1 MACAHFPDCVGC
13 PLVGTTYGEQLRGKD
28 AALRAALAAHPRIAP
43 VEPEKIFGSPL
54 PFGYRNHAKLVLRKR
69 RGRDGRA
76 EVVLGVYRPGTHS
89 VLPAERCRVH
99 DRRLL
104 PFLVALRA
112 RIEESGIPIFDE
124 RSREGALRYALARIS
139 TESGAIHLTLVSAI
153 ADPAGLDRLVERLR
167 RDEPRLE
174 AAFLCVNPTPGNS
187 ILSSDVRR
195 IFGPRALLDRFGR
208 LVLESRPDAFVQA
221 NPGVATRIYADA
233 ERWLDPRPHDVVV
246 DLFGGV
252 GGFGLALAPRVAAV
266 LGIETSAAAVDC
278 ANGNAK
284 RAHQGHVRYLAAPAE
299 SAAALVREH
308 GLAPEEGGRLLVVA
322 NPPRSGLSVGARD
335 AIAALAPS
343 SLLYLS
349 CNPVTL
355 ARDLDALAEGG
366 LSLRRIR
373 PFDMLPQTPH
383 VEVLALLDRDAAAS
397 SGAEAG
403 PATGA

>member
-1 MACAHFPDCVGC
+1 
-13 PLVGTTYGEQLRGKD
+13 
-28 AALRAALAAHPRIAP
+28 
-43 VEPEKIFGSPL
+43 
-54 PFGYRNHAKLVLRKR
+54 
-69 RGRDGRA
+69 
-76 EVVLGVYRPGTHS
+76 
-89 VLPAERCRVH
+89 
-99 DRRLL
+99 
-104 PFLVALRA
+104 
-112 RIEESGIPIFDE
+112 
-124 RSREGALRYALARIS
+124 
-139 TESGAIHLTLVSAI
+139 
-153 ADPAGLDRLVERLR
+153 
-167 RDEPRLE
+167 
-174 AAFLCVNPTPGNS
+174 
-187 ILSSDVRR
+187 
-195 IFGPRALLDRFGR
+195 
-208 LVLESRPDAFVQA
+208 
-221 NPGVATRIYADA
+221 
-233 ERWLDPRPHDVVV
+233 VVV

-355 ARDLDALAEGG
+355 ARDLEALAEGG